1 MWGGPA
7 LVFWIRAAPD
17 KRNFWIERLYHALVA
32 SESKSV
38 LWCTCFWVDGLGV
51 CGVRIVPAAARGWFF
66 RTGSGLVAWGSF
78 LWKVFELLLS
88 GSRWIGLT
96 DRKSWL

>member
-1 MWGGPA
+1 MAGPSHCGVA
-7 LVFWIRAAPD
+7 PHLLFWIRAASD
-17 KRNFWIERLYHALVA
+17 KRNFWIERLHHAFVA

-66 RTGSGLVAWGSF
+66 KTGSGLVA
-78 LWKVFELLLS
+78 
-88 GSRWIGLT
+88 IGIF
-96 DRKSWL
+96 SQHGF

>member
-1 MWGGPA
+1 M
-7 LVFWIRAAPD
+7 LFWIRAASD
-17 KRNFWIERLYHALVA
+17 KRNFWIDRLHHAFVA

-66 RTGSGLVAWGSF
+66 KTGSGGKGSF
-78 LWKVFELLLS
+78 LSMVFELLLP
-88 GSRWIGLT
+88 GS
-96 DRKSWL
+96 